1 MSSASLFKCD
11 FSDRKKSF
19 YRSFNS
25 IFGHIGRNASAEV
38 IIELVKKKCL
48 PLLLYASEVLP
59 FNSSDFK
66 SLDYV
71 INCAIRKIFLTN
83 SNDVVL
89 YCREIFGI
97 ASARDI
103 VSNRRKVFL
112 SRFAKIDSLLSMSQ
126 P

>member
-1 MSSASLFKCD
+1 MNNLYIKHDCC
-11 FSDRKKSF
+11 R
-19 YRSFNS
+19 
-25 IFGHIGRNASAEV
+25 IGRNASAEV

-66 SLDYV
+66 SFDYA

-83 SNDVVL
+83 SNEVVL

-103 VSNRRKVFL
+103 VSNRLKVFV
-112 SRFAKIDSLLSMSQ
+112 SRFAKIGSLLSMS
-126 P
+126 

>member
-1 MSSASLFKCD
+1 MESQVSLVWSQHLLSSA
-11 FSDRKKSF
+11 
-19 YRSFNS
+19 
-25 IFGHIGRNASAEV
+25 
-38 IIELVKKKCL
+38 IIT
-48 PLLLYASEVLP
+48 SEVVP

-97 ASARDI
+97 VSARDI
-103 VSNRRKVFL
+103 VSNRRKVFF
-112 SRFAKIDSLLSMSQ
+112 SRFAKIDSLLSMSH